1 MNMVCFASGEEPV
14 LGKVDTRDINCVAG
28 VLKLYFRE
36 LREPLFPLQLFDELI
51 ACSKYNLNGAF
62 YSFIRST

>member
-1 MNMVCFASGEEPV
+1 MTLPCHCHVCRVCLGEEVV
-14 LGKVDTRDINCVAG
+14 LKTVEMREINCIAG

-51 ACSKYNLNGAF
+51 SC
-62 YSFIRST
+62 IRPDQTGGLL